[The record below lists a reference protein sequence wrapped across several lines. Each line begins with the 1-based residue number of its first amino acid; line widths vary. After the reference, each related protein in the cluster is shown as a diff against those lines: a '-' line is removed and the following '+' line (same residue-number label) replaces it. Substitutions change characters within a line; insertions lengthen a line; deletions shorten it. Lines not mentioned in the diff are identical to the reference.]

1 MSKKYIIEL
10 LKIKDVEIIGSASDS
25 NIKYKSDIDLQ
36 EFIYHNE
43 EKKLILQLFQDKFKE
58 AKKHD
63 NIFITDFKAGYRGP
77 GEPLRWSY
85 DKIMQGYQYVDGI
98 KYTFISQLKKKSI
111 IKMDVIAL
119 IDNRF
124 VEFSNNYYFVFNK
137 KYKTKPEKDDF
148 LASIIVDAINLQ
160 KNNEFM
166 KSLKRIYSFLKIL
179 EVNNDD
185 INKLINLFNSKIGHT
200 SKQISDLKMIKTVY
214 NNKFRRP
221 KNEDI
226 FYNIKLIQQEL
237 PVKYKHLINPLY
249 KATSRD
255 FNTIIDNV
263 ISQLNK
269 FVNVKIVKYVKQHQI
284 NISPIYYY
292 NTYKFYKPEIK

>member
-43 EKKLILQLFQDKFKE
+43 EKKLILELFQDKFKE
-58 AKKHD
+58 AKQNE
-63 NIFITDFKAGYRGP
+63 NIFITDFKAGYRGA

-148 LASIIVDAINLQ
+148 LKSIIIDAIQLQ

-214 NNKFRRP
+214 NNQFRIP
-221 KNEDI
+221 KNKDI

-269 FVNVKIVKYVKQHQI
+269 VVNIKIVKYVKQHQI
-284 NISPIYYY
+284 KTSPIYYY
-292 NTYKFYKPEIK
+292 NTYKFYKPELK